1 MIPPPCTID
10 AMISSITVYS
20 SAHDCVVS
28 HVTNEGYKELKV
40 VFLINVKKRYIEI
53 LNKEDV
59 PVADKLG
66 SSSCSSCV
74 CSLLLR

>member
-1 MIPPPCTID
+1 MTSHVSSTIYINDTSTID

-53 LNKEDV
+53 LK
-59 PVADKLG
+59 
-66 SSSCSSCV
+66 
-74 CSLLLR
+74 